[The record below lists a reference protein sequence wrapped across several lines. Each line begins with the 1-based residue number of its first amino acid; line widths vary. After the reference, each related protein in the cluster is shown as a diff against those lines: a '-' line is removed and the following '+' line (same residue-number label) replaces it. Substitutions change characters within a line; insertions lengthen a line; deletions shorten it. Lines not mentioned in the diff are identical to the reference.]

1 MAELRL
7 PPLNAVRAFEAA
19 ARLGSYV
26 AAAKELHVTQ
36 PAIGRHVKALED
48 RLKTQLFLRT
58 PRGVVLTEDGWRYF
72 EQISAALTQIADA
85 TYELTSRAQQRWLR
99 LLVVPG
105 FAGRWLR
112 HQLGEFRALHPGIRI
127 ALEPNP
133 SFREVSSDR
142 ADLGIAFGDGE
153 EFSGP
158 REMILQPP
166 IFPVCSPAFL
176 AEHGPLEQ
184 VSDLLRL
191 PLLHED
197 DGYWWGAWLQCMGI
211 KTRLSSEMSYVGADQ
226 VIDLALAGAGVA
238 LTNPL
243 LVIDELASGR
253 LVRPLANEVP
263 LEGYLLLSPPEG
275 LKPEARV
282 FREWLL
288 EKLNAPKVQG

>member
-1 MAELRL
+1 MVAHRL

-26 AAAKELHVTQ
+26 AAAQELHVTQ
-36 PAIGRHVKALED
+36 PAIGRHVKALEE
-48 RLKTQLFLRT
+48 RLQTQLFQRT

-72 EQISAALTQIADA
+72 EQVSAALTQIAEA
-85 TYELTSRAQQRWLR
+85 SYELTSRAQQRWLR

-112 HQLGEFRALHPGIRI
+112 HHLAEFRTLHPGIRI

-133 SFREVSSDR
+133 SFREVTAER
-142 ADLGIAFGDGE
+142 ADLGIAFGEGE

-158 REMILQPP
+158 REVLVQPP

-176 AEHGPLEQ
+176 LEHGPLTGVE
-184 VSDLLRL
+184 DLLRL

-197 DGYWWGAWLQCMGI
+197 DGYWWGAWLQSQGLRA
-211 KTRLSSEMSYVGADQ
+211 RLSSEMSYVSADQ

-238 LTNPL
+238 LTNGL
-243 LVIDELASGR
+243 LVEEELASGR
-253 LVRPLANEVP
+253 LVRPLANQAV
-263 LEGYLLLSPPEG
+263 LEGYLLLSPAGG
-275 LKPEARV
+275 LKPEAKL
-282 FREWLL
+282 FRQWLFA
-288 EKLNAPKVQG
+288 KLASLQV

>member
-1 MAELRL
+1 MAVHRL

-26 AAAKELHVTQ
+26 AAAQELHVTQ
-36 PAIGRHVKALED
+36 PAIGRHVKALEE
-48 RLKTQLFLRT
+48 RLQTQLFQRT

-72 EQISAALTQIADA
+72 EQVSAALTQIAEA
-85 TYELTSRAQQRWLR
+85 SYELTSRAQQRWLR

-112 HQLGEFRALHPGIRI
+112 HHLAEFRALHPGIRI

-133 SFREVSSDR
+133 SFREVTAER
-142 ADLGIAFGDGE
+142 ADLGIAFGEGE

-158 REMILQPP
+158 REVLVQPP

-176 AEHGPLEQ
+176 LEHGPLAGVE
-184 VSDLLRL
+184 DLLRL

-197 DGYWWGAWLQCMGI
+197 DGYWWGAWLQSQGLRA
-211 KTRLSSEMSYVGADQ
+211 RLSSEMSYVSADQ

-238 LTNPL
+238 LTNGL
-243 LVIDELASGR
+243 LVEEELASGR
-253 LVRPLANEVP
+253 LVRPLGNQAV
-263 LEGYLLLSPPEG
+263 LEGYLLLSPAGG
-275 LKPEARV
+275 LKPEAKL
-282 FREWLL
+282 FRQWLFA
-288 EKLNAPKVQG
+288 KLASLQV

>member
-1 MAELRL
+1 MNANRL

-36 PAIGRHVKALED
+36 PAIGRHVKTLED
-48 RLKTQLFLRT
+48 RLQTALFLRT
-58 PRGVVLTEDGWRYF
+58 PRGVQLTEDGWRFF

-112 HQLGEFRALHPGIRI
+112 HHLGEFRALHPGICI

-133 SFREVSSDR
+133 SFREVSSER
-142 ADLGIAFGDGE
+142 ADLGIVFGEGE
-153 EFSGP
+153 EFIGP
-158 REMILQPP
+158 HEVLLQPP

-176 AEHGPLEQ
+176 AAHGLLKTPG
-184 VSDLLRL
+184 DLLHA

-197 DGYWWGAWLQCMGI
+197 DGYWWGLWLQSQGV
-211 KTRLSSEMSYVGADQ
+211 KVRLNSEMSYVSADQ
-226 VIDLALAGAGVA
+226 VIDLALGGAGVA
-238 LTNPL
+238 LTNHL
-243 LVIDELASGR
+243 LVSDELASGR
-253 LVRPLANEVP
+253 LVRPLPHEVP
-263 LEGYLLLSPPEG
+263 LEGYLLLSPAGG
-275 LKPEARV
+275 LKPEAKA
-282 FREWLL
+282 FRQWLL
-288 EKLNAPKVQG
+288 NKLNPVLI

>member
-1 MAELRL
+1 MAVQRL

-26 AAAKELHVTQ
+26 AAAQELHVTQ
-36 PAIGRHVKALED
+36 PAIGRHVKALEE
-48 RLKTQLFLRT
+48 RLQTQLFQRT

-72 EQISAALTQIADA
+72 EQVSAALTQIAEA
-85 TYELTSRAQQRWLR
+85 SYELTSRAQQRWLR

-112 HQLGEFRALHPGIRI
+112 HHLAEFRALHPGIRI

-133 SFREVSSDR
+133 SFREVTAER
-142 ADLGIAFGDGE
+142 ADLGIAFGEGE

-158 REMILQPP
+158 REVLVQPP

-176 AEHGPLEQ
+176 LEHGPLTGVE
-184 VSDLLRL
+184 DLLRL

-197 DGYWWGAWLQCMGI
+197 DGYWWGAWLQSQGLRA
-211 KTRLSSEMSYVGADQ
+211 RLSSEMSYVSADQ

-238 LTNPL
+238 LTNGL
-243 LVIDELASGR
+243 LVEEELASGR
-253 LVRPLANEVP
+253 LVRPLANQAV
-263 LEGYLLLSPPEG
+263 LEGYLLLSPAGG
-275 LKPEARV
+275 LKPEAKL
-282 FREWLL
+282 FRQWLFA
-288 EKLNAPKVQG
+288 KLASLQV

>member
-1 MAELRL
+1 MNANRL

-36 PAIGRHVKALED
+36 PAIGRHVKTLED
-48 RLKTQLFLRT
+48 RLQTALFQRT
-58 PRGVVLTEDGWRYF
+58 PRGVLLTEDGWRYF

-112 HQLGEFRALHPGIRI
+112 HHLGEFRALHPGICI

-133 SFREVSSDR
+133 SFREVSSER
-142 ADLGIAFGDGE
+142 ADLGIAFGEGE

-158 REMILQPP
+158 REVLLQPP

-176 AEHGPLEQ
+176 AAHGPLNTPG
-184 VSDLLRL
+184 DLLCM

-197 DGYWWGAWLQCMGI
+197 DGYWWGLWLQRQGV
-211 KTRLSSEMSYVGADQ
+211 KVRLTSEMSYVSADQ

-243 LVIDELASGR
+243 LVSEELASGR
-253 LVRPLANEVP
+253 LIRPLPHEVP
-263 LEGYLLLSPPEG
+263 LEGYLLLSPAGG
-275 LKPEARV
+275 LKPEAKA
-282 FREWLL
+282 FRLWLL
-288 EKLNAPKVQG
+288 SKLNPAPV

>member
-1 MAELRL
+1 MAVHRL

-26 AAAKELHVTQ
+26 AAAQELHVTQ
-36 PAIGRHVKALED
+36 PAIGRHVKALEE
-48 RLKTQLFLRT
+48 RLQTQLFQRT

-72 EQISAALTQIADA
+72 EQVSAALTQIAEA
-85 TYELTSRAQQRWLR
+85 SYELTSRAQQRWLR

-112 HQLGEFRALHPGIRI
+112 HHLAEFRALHPGIRI

-133 SFREVSSDR
+133 SFREVTAER
-142 ADLGIAFGDGE
+142 ADLGIAFGEGE

-158 REMILQPP
+158 REVLVQPP

-176 AEHGPLEQ
+176 LEHGPLTGVE
-184 VSDLLRL
+184 DLLRL

-197 DGYWWGAWLQCMGI
+197 DGYWWGAWLQSQGLRA
-211 KTRLSSEMSYVGADQ
+211 RLSSEMSYVSADQ

-238 LTNPL
+238 LTNGL
-243 LVIDELASGR
+243 LVEEELASGR
-253 LVRPLANEVP
+253 LVRPLANQAV
-263 LEGYLLLSPPEG
+263 LEGYLLLSPAGG
-275 LKPEARV
+275 LKPEAKL
-282 FREWLL
+282 FRQWLFA
-288 EKLNAPKVQG
+288 KLASLQV

>member
-1 MAELRL
+1 MAVHRL

-26 AAAKELHVTQ
+26 AAAQELHVTQ
-36 PAIGRHVKALED
+36 PAIGRHVKALEE
-48 RLKTQLFLRT
+48 RLQTQLFQRT

-72 EQISAALTQIADA
+72 EQVSAALTQIAEA
-85 TYELTSRAQQRWLR
+85 SYELTSRAQQRWLR

-112 HQLGEFRALHPGIRI
+112 HHLAEFRVLHPGIRI

-133 SFREVSSDR
+133 SFREVTAER
-142 ADLGIAFGDGE
+142 ADLGIAFGEGE

-158 REMILQPP
+158 REVLVQPP

-176 AEHGPLEQ
+176 LEHGPLTGVE
-184 VSDLLRL
+184 DLLRL

-197 DGYWWGAWLQCMGI
+197 DGYWWGAWLQSQGLRA
-211 KTRLSSEMSYVGADQ
+211 RLSSEMSYVSADQ

-238 LTNPL
+238 LTNGL
-243 LVIDELASGR
+243 LVEEELASGR
-253 LVRPLANEVP
+253 LVRPLANQAV
-263 LEGYLLLSPPEG
+263 LEGYLLLSPAGG
-275 LKPEARV
+275 LKPEAKL
-282 FREWLL
+282 FRQWLFA
-288 EKLNAPKVQG
+288 KLASLQV

>member
-1 MAELRL
+1 MAVHRL

-26 AAAKELHVTQ
+26 AAAQELHVTQ
-36 PAIGRHVKALED
+36 PAIGRHVKALEE
-48 RLKTQLFLRT
+48 RLQTQLFQRT

-72 EQISAALTQIADA
+72 EQVSAALTQIAEA
-85 TYELTSRAQQRWLR
+85 SYELTSRAQQRWLR

-112 HQLGEFRALHPGIRI
+112 HHLAEFRALHPGIRI

-133 SFREVSSDR
+133 SFREVTSER
-142 ADLGIAFGDGE
+142 ADLGIAFGEGD

-158 REMILQPP
+158 REVLVQPP

-176 AEHGPLEQ
+176 LEHGPLTGVE
-184 VSDLLRL
+184 DLLRL

-197 DGYWWGAWLQCMGI
+197 DGYWWGAWLQSQGLRA
-211 KTRLSSEMSYVGADQ
+211 RLSSEMSYVSADQ

-238 LTNPL
+238 LTNSL
-243 LVIDELASGR
+243 LVEEELASGR
-253 LVRPLANEVP
+253 LVRPLANQAV
-263 LEGYLLLSPPEG
+263 LEGYLLLSPAGG
-275 LKPEARV
+275 LKPEAKL
-282 FREWLL
+282 FRQWLFA
-288 EKLNAPKVQG
+288 KLASLQV

>member
-1 MAELRL
+1 MADLRL

-26 AAAKELHVTQ
+26 AAARELHVTQ
-36 PAIGRHVKALED
+36 PAIGRHVKALEE
-48 RLKTQLFLRT
+48 RLNAQLFLRT

-85 TYELTSRAQQRWLR
+85 SYELTSRAQQRWLR

-133 SFREVSSDR
+133 SFREVSPER

-158 REMILQPP
+158 RELILQPP
-166 IFPVCSPAFL
+166 IFPVCSPEFL
-176 AEHGPLEQ
+176 RAHGPLEQ
-184 VSDLLRL
+184 VSDLLQL

-197 DGYWWGAWLQCMGI
+197 DGYWWGAWLQRMGV
-211 KTRLSSEMSYVGADQ
+211 KASLSSEMSYAGADQ
-226 VIDLALAGAGVA
+226 VLDLALAGAGVA

-243 LVIDELASGR
+243 LVADELASGR
-253 LVRPLANEVP
+253 LVRPLPNEVP
-263 LEGYLLLSPPEG
+263 LEGYLLLSPAGG

-288 EKLNAPKVQG
+288 EKLGQRGSAG

>member
-1 MAELRL
+1 MAVHRL

-26 AAAKELHVTQ
+26 AAAQELHVTQ
-36 PAIGRHVKALED
+36 PAIGRHVKALEE
-48 RLKTQLFLRT
+48 RLQTQLFQRT

-72 EQISAALTQIADA
+72 EQVSAALTQIAEA
-85 TYELTSRAQQRWLR
+85 SYELTSRAQQRWLR

-112 HQLGEFRALHPGIRI
+112 HHLAEFRALHPGIRI

-133 SFREVSSDR
+133 SFREVTAER
-142 ADLGIAFGDGE
+142 ADLGIAFGEGE

-158 REMILQPP
+158 REVLVQPP

-176 AEHGPLEQ
+176 LEHGPLTGVE
-184 VSDLLRL
+184 DLLRL

-197 DGYWWGAWLQCMGI
+197 DGYWWGAWLQSQGLRA
-211 KTRLSSEMSYVGADQ
+211 RLSSEMSYVSADQ

-238 LTNPL
+238 LTNGL
-243 LVIDELASGR
+243 LVEEELASGR
-253 LVRPLANEVP
+253 LVRPLANQAV
-263 LEGYLLLSPPEG
+263 LEGYLLLSSAGG
-275 LKPEARV
+275 LKPEAKL
-282 FREWLL
+282 FRQWLFA
-288 EKLNAPKVQG
+288 KLASLQV

>member
-1 MAELRL
+1 MAVHRL

-26 AAAKELHVTQ
+26 AAAQELHVTQ
-36 PAIGRHVKALED
+36 PAIGRHVKALEE
-48 RLKTQLFLRT
+48 RLQTQLFQRT

-72 EQISAALTQIADA
+72 EQVSAALTQIAEA
-85 TYELTSRAQQRWLR
+85 SYELTSRAQQRWLR

-112 HQLGEFRALHPGIRI
+112 HHLAEFRALHPGIRI

-133 SFREVSSDR
+133 SFREVTAER
-142 ADLGIAFGDGE
+142 ADLGIAFGEGE

-158 REMILQPP
+158 REVLVQPP

-176 AEHGPLEQ
+176 LEHGPLTGVE
-184 VSDLLRL
+184 DLLRL

-197 DGYWWGAWLQCMGI
+197 DGYWWGAWLQSQGLRA
-211 KTRLSSEMSYVGADQ
+211 RLSSEMSYVSADQ

-238 LTNPL
+238 LTNGL
-243 LVIDELASGR
+243 LVEEELASGR
-253 LVRPLANEVP
+253 LVRPLANQAV
-263 LEGYLLLSPPEG
+263 LEGYLLLSPAGG
-275 LKPEARV
+275 LKPEAKL
-282 FREWLL
+282 FRQWLFA
-288 EKLNAPKVQG
+288 KLASL

>member
-1 MAELRL
+1 MVAHRL

-26 AAAKELHVTQ
+26 AAAQELHVTQ
-36 PAIGRHVKALED
+36 PAIGRHVKALEE
-48 RLKTQLFLRT
+48 RLQTQLFQRT

-72 EQISAALTQIADA
+72 EQVSAALTQIAEA
-85 TYELTSRAQQRWLR
+85 SYELTSRAQQRWLR

-112 HQLGEFRALHPGIRI
+112 HHLAEFRALHPGIRI

-133 SFREVSSDR
+133 SFREVTAER
-142 ADLGIAFGDGE
+142 ADLGIAFGEGE

-158 REMILQPP
+158 REVLVQPP

-176 AEHGPLEQ
+176 LEHGPLTGVE
-184 VSDLLRL
+184 DLLRL

-197 DGYWWGAWLQCMGI
+197 DGYWWGAWLQSQGLRA
-211 KTRLSSEMSYVGADQ
+211 RLSSEMSYVSADQ

-238 LTNPL
+238 LTNGL
-243 LVIDELASGR
+243 LVEEELASGR
-253 LVRPLANEVP
+253 LVRPLANQAV
-263 LEGYLLLSPPEG
+263 LEGYLLLSPAGG
-275 LKPEARV
+275 LKPEAKL
-282 FREWLL
+282 FRQWLFA
-288 EKLNAPKVQG
+288 KLASLQV

>member
-1 MAELRL
+1 MAVHRL

-26 AAAKELHVTQ
+26 AAAQELHVTQ
-36 PAIGRHVKALED
+36 PAIGRHVKALEE
-48 RLKTQLFLRT
+48 RLQTQLFQRT

-72 EQISAALTQIADA
+72 EQVSAALTQIAEA

-112 HQLGEFRALHPGIRI
+112 HHLAEFRALHPGIRI

-133 SFREVSSDR
+133 SFREVTSER
-142 ADLGIAFGDGE
+142 ADLGIAFGEGD

-158 REMILQPP
+158 REVLVQPP

-176 AEHGPLEQ
+176 LEHGPLTGVE
-184 VSDLLRL
+184 DLLRL

-197 DGYWWGAWLQCMGI
+197 DGYWWGAWLQSQGLRA
-211 KTRLSSEMSYVGADQ
+211 RLSSEMSYVSADQ

-238 LTNPL
+238 LTNGL
-243 LVIDELASGR
+243 LVEEELASGR
-253 LVRPLANEVP
+253 LVRPLANQAV
-263 LEGYLLLSPPEG
+263 LEGYLLLSPAGG
-275 LKPEARV
+275 LKPEAKL
-282 FREWLL
+282 FRQWLFA
-288 EKLNAPKVQG
+288 KLASLQV

>member
-1 MAELRL
+1 MAVHRL

-26 AAAKELHVTQ
+26 AAAQELHVTQ
-36 PAIGRHVKALED
+36 PAIGRHVKALEE
-48 RLKTQLFLRT
+48 RLQTQLFQRT

-72 EQISAALTQIADA
+72 EQVSAALTQIAEA
-85 TYELTSRAQQRWLR
+85 SYELTSRAQQRWLR

-112 HQLGEFRALHPGIRI
+112 HHLAEFRALHPGIRI

-133 SFREVSSDR
+133 SFREVTAER

-153 EFSGP
+153 EFAGP
-158 REMILQPP
+158 REVLVQPQ

-176 AEHGPLEQ
+176 LEHGSLNRVE
-184 VSDLLRL
+184 DLLRL

-197 DGYWWGAWLQCMGI
+197 DGYWWGAWLQSQGLRA
-211 KTRLSSEMSYVGADQ
+211 RLSSEMSYVSADQ

-238 LTNPL
+238 LTNGL
-243 LVIDELASGR
+243 LVEEELASGR
-253 LVRPLANEVP
+253 LVRPLANQAV
-263 LEGYLLLSPPEG
+263 LEGYLLLSPVGG
-275 LKPEARV
+275 LKPEAKL
-282 FREWLL
+282 FRQWLFD
-288 EKLNAPKVQG
+288 KLANLQV

>member
-1 MAELRL
+1 MAVHRL

-26 AAAKELHVTQ
+26 AAAQELHVTQ
-36 PAIGRHVKALED
+36 PAIGRHVKALEE
-48 RLKTQLFLRT
+48 RLQTQLFQRT

-72 EQISAALTQIADA
+72 EQVSAALTQIAEA
-85 TYELTSRAQQRWLR
+85 SYELTSRAQQRWLR

-112 HQLGEFRALHPGIRI
+112 HHLAEFRALHPGIRI

-133 SFREVSSDR
+133 SFREVTAER
-142 ADLGIAFGDGE
+142 ADLGIAFGEGE

-158 REMILQPP
+158 REVLVQPP

-176 AEHGPLEQ
+176 LEHGPLTGVE
-184 VSDLLRL
+184 DLLRL

-197 DGYWWGAWLQCMGI
+197 DGYWWGSWLQSQGLRA
-211 KTRLSSEMSYVGADQ
+211 RLSSEMSYVSADQ

-238 LTNPL
+238 LTNGL
-243 LVIDELASGR
+243 LVEEELASGR
-253 LVRPLANEVP
+253 LVRPLANQAV
-263 LEGYLLLSPPEG
+263 LEGYLLLSPAGG
-275 LKPEARV
+275 LKPEAKL
-282 FREWLL
+282 FRQWLFA
-288 EKLNAPKVQG
+288 KLASLQI

>member
-1 MAELRL
+1 MAVHRL

-26 AAAKELHVTQ
+26 AAAQELHVTQ
-36 PAIGRHVKALED
+36 PAIGRHVKALEE
-48 RLKTQLFLRT
+48 RLQTQLFQRT

-72 EQISAALTQIADA
+72 EQVSAALTQIAEA
-85 TYELTSRAQQRWLR
+85 SYELTSRAQQRWLR

-112 HQLGEFRALHPGIRI
+112 HHLAEFRALHPGIRI

-133 SFREVSSDR
+133 SFREVTAER
-142 ADLGIAFGDGE
+142 ADLGVAFGEGE

-158 REMILQPP
+158 REVLVQPP

-176 AEHGPLEQ
+176 LEYGPLTGVE
-184 VSDLLRL
+184 DLLRL

-197 DGYWWGAWLQCMGI
+197 DGYWWGAWLQSQGLRA
-211 KTRLSSEMSYVGADQ
+211 RLSSEMSYVSADQ

-238 LTNPL
+238 LTNGL
-243 LVIDELASGR
+243 LVEEELASGR
-253 LVRPLANEVP
+253 LVRPLANQAV
-263 LEGYLLLSPPEG
+263 LEGYLLLSPAGG
-275 LKPEARV
+275 LKPEAKL
-282 FREWLL
+282 FRQWLFA
-288 EKLNAPKVQG
+288 KLASLQV

>member
-1 MAELRL
+1 MAVHRL

-26 AAAKELHVTQ
+26 AAAQELHVTQ
-36 PAIGRHVKALED
+36 PAIGRHVKALEE
-48 RLKTQLFLRT
+48 RLQTQLFQRT

-72 EQISAALTQIADA
+72 EQVSAALTQIAEA
-85 TYELTSRAQQRWLR
+85 SYELTSRAQQRWLR

-112 HQLGEFRALHPGIRI
+112 HHLAEFRALHPGIRI

-133 SFREVSSDR
+133 SFREVTAER
-142 ADLGIAFGDGE
+142 ADLGIAFGEGE

-158 REMILQPP
+158 REVLVQPP

-176 AEHGPLEQ
+176 LEHGPLTGVE
-184 VSDLLRL
+184 DLLRL

-197 DGYWWGAWLQCMGI
+197 DGYWWGAWLQSQGLRA
-211 KTRLSSEMSYVGADQ
+211 RLSSEMSYVSADQ

-238 LTNPL
+238 LTNGL
-243 LVIDELASGR
+243 LVEEELASGR
-253 LVRPLANEVP
+253 LVRPLANQAV
-263 LEGYLLLSPPEG
+263 LEGYLLLSPSGG
-275 LKPEARV
+275 LKPEAKL
-282 FREWLL
+282 FRQWLFA
-288 EKLNAPKVQG
+288 KLASLQV

>member
-1 MAELRL
+1 MVAHRL

-26 AAAKELHVTQ
+26 AAAQELHVTQ
-36 PAIGRHVKALED
+36 PAIGRHVKTLEE
-48 RLKTQLFLRT
+48 RLQTQLFQRT

-72 EQISAALTQIADA
+72 EQVSAALTQIAEA
-85 TYELTSRAQQRWLR
+85 SYELTSRAQQRWLR

-112 HQLGEFRALHPGIRI
+112 HHLAEFRALHPGIRI

-133 SFREVSSDR
+133 SFREVTAER
-142 ADLGIAFGDGE
+142 ADLGIAFGEGE

-158 REMILQPP
+158 REVLVQPP

-176 AEHGPLEQ
+176 LEHGPLTGVE
-184 VSDLLRL
+184 DLLRL

-197 DGYWWGAWLQCMGI
+197 DGYWWGAWLQSQGLRA
-211 KTRLSSEMSYVGADQ
+211 RLSSEMSYVSADQ

-238 LTNPL
+238 LTNGL
-243 LVIDELASGR
+243 LVEEELASGR
-253 LVRPLANEVP
+253 LVRPLANQAV
-263 LEGYLLLSPPEG
+263 LEGYLLLSPAGG
-275 LKPEARV
+275 LKPEAKL
-282 FREWLL
+282 FRQWLFA
-288 EKLNAPKVQG
+288 KLASLQV

>member
-1 MAELRL
+1 MAVHRL

-26 AAAKELHVTQ
+26 AAAQELHVTQ
-36 PAIGRHVKALED
+36 PAIGRHVKALEE
-48 RLKTQLFLRT
+48 RLQTQLFQRT

-72 EQISAALTQIADA
+72 EQVSAALTQIAEA
-85 TYELTSRAQQRWLR
+85 SYELTSRAQQRWLR

-112 HQLGEFRALHPGIRI
+112 HHLAEFRALHPGIRI

-133 SFREVSSDR
+133 SFREVTAER
-142 ADLGIAFGDGE
+142 ADLGIAFGEGD

-158 REMILQPP
+158 REVLVQPP

-176 AEHGPLEQ
+176 LEHGPLTGVE
-184 VSDLLRL
+184 DLLRL

-197 DGYWWGAWLQCMGI
+197 DGYWWGAWLQSQGLRA
-211 KTRLSSEMSYVGADQ
+211 RLSSEMSYVSADQ

-238 LTNPL
+238 LTNGL
-243 LVIDELASGR
+243 LVEEELASGR
-253 LVRPLANEVP
+253 LVRPLANQAV
-263 LEGYLLLSPPEG
+263 LEGYLLLSPAGG
-275 LKPEARV
+275 LKPEAKL
-282 FREWLL
+282 FRQWLFA
-288 EKLNAPKVQG
+288 KLASLQV

>member
-1 MAELRL
+1 MNANRL

-36 PAIGRHVKALED
+36 PAIGRHVKTLED
-48 RLKTQLFLRT
+48 RLQTALFQRT
-58 PRGVVLTEDGWRYF
+58 PRGVLLTEDGWRYF

-112 HQLGEFRALHPGIRI
+112 HHLGEFRALHPGICI

-133 SFREVSSDR
+133 SFRDVSSER
-142 ADLGIAFGDGE
+142 ADLGIAFGEGE

-158 REMILQPP
+158 REVLLQPP

-176 AEHGPLEQ
+176 AAHGPLNTPG
-184 VSDLLRL
+184 DLLRM

-197 DGYWWGAWLQCMGI
+197 DGYWWGLWLQRQGV
-211 KTRLSSEMSYVGADQ
+211 KVRLTSEMSYVSADQ

-243 LVIDELASGR
+243 LVSEELASGR
-253 LVRPLANEVP
+253 LIRPLPHEVP
-263 LEGYLLLSPPEG
+263 LEGYLLLSPAGG
-275 LKPEARV
+275 LKPEAKA
-282 FREWLL
+282 FRLWLL
-288 EKLNAPKVQG
+288 SKLNPAPV